1 MINEFLNTVLE
12 HSCVWRIDQSEL
24 TGMHRYSHTIAFD
37 EIANCFEPFPE
48 PSLPIIRTDRMRG
61 KRNEIGRDPKKQDVV
76 SQIEPQDPCKTDK
89 VALDG
94 CHQTFFRVG
103 LQAKGPA
110 AFAP

>member
-1 MINEFLNTVLE
+1 MISEFSDTILE
-12 HSCVWRIDQSEL
+12 HSGVWGIDQSEL

-37 EIANCFEPFPE
+37 EIANCFELLLE

-61 KRNEIGRDPKKQDVV
+61 KRNEIGRDAKKQDVV
-76 SQIEPQDPCKTDK
+76 FQIEPQDLCKTDE
-89 VALDG
+89 VVLDG
-94 CHQTFFRVG
+94 CHQAFFGVG